1 MHKVRP
7 IQQCVPLFDVD
18 SSMEFFDPSLDEAKK
33 SAKGKNRFQIKNSNS
48 IAAEKKKQ
56 KLRTSNSYNNSN
68 SNNNKHTKWRGE
80 NLQVKKMLN

>member
-7 IQQCVPLFDVD
+7 TQQCVPLFDGD

-48 IAAEKKKQ
+48 IAAEKKETKAANKQ
-56 KLRTSNSYNNSN
+56 
-68 SNNNKHTKWRGE
+68 
-80 NLQVKKMLN
+80 

>member
-7 IQQCVPLFDVD
+7 TQQCVPLFDGD

-33 SAKGKNRFQIKNSNS
+33 VPKEKIVFRLKTQIVSLQK
-48 IAAEKKKQ
+48 KKKQ
-56 KLRTSNSYNNSN
+56 KLRTSNSYN